1 MPLPPCA
8 VPAKSAAAPT
18 AFAGVKV
25 LPGRCR
31 RGRGQRAGSGAGVG
45 GWRGPWGGAPIPR
58 SFSST
63 LLPFSPGAAEPLG
76 PTLVERTAPGR
87 GTVNFALFSAAADS
101 VTLVLA
107 DPGSREP
114 AFEAPLA
121 RAGGGVWAAALGG
134 LPLAGVGYAFRV
146 SGPPS
151 PTTRW
156 APEALLLDPRAPL
169 VDGRAAFGVR
179 DEREAFVPGV
189 GSRFWGAFNFA
200 SPPYDWGADA
210 PPAIP
215 DGKLVIY
222 EVGVRPFTAGGGWEA
237 PAPPPPPPPRCGC
250 GGTNGSRWPQTRRPS
265 LWPAGRARACGARP
279 PAARRP
285 CSPPLT
291 WSAPTCGE
299 DEKVGIM
306 GRSSGSW
313 CGLGLETACTLTRQ
327 VPVDGRR

>member
-1 MPLPPCA
+1 M
-8 VPAKSAAAPT
+8 
-18 AFAGVKV
+18 
-25 LPGRCR
+25 
-31 RGRGQRAGSGAGVG
+31 G

-169 VDGRAAFGVR
+169 VDGRVAFGVR
-179 DEREAFVPGV
+179 DERETFVPGV
-189 GSRFWGAFNFA
+189 GSRFWGAFDFA

-222 EVGVRPFTAGGGWEA
+222 EVGVRPFTAGGGWEGCTPHERGTYA
-237 PAPPPPPPPRCGC
+237 GLAARAQYLADLGINAVELLPVRWRWWAGGRVGRGWGGRCGAWWRACRATPHPCRPIPPPLERFLN
-250 GGTNGSRWPQTRRPS
+250 TTSWSFR
-265 LWPAGRARACGARP
+265 
-279 PAARRP
+279 
-285 CSPPLT
+285 
-291 WSAPTCGE
+291 SAPT
-299 DEKVGIM
+299 
-306 GRSSGSW
+306 
-313 CGLGLETACTLTRQ
+313 LGTTW
-327 VPVDGRR
+327 